1 MDACECHEFLYT
13 AYTYRRQKLCLE
25 QMKCADVHFNVW
37 QLKKAIAKWKGVF
50 DNAEL

>member
-1 MDACECHEFLYT
+1 M
-13 AYTYRRQKLCLE
+13 E

-50 DNAEL
+50 DNAEESVIKCDGLNIRMQMH